1 MNKKTE
7 LDVVDPKLPCKRKL
21 PDFYHSQS
29 SNDSFY
35 HDHPK
40 HFHRQLYSETF
51 ANTINCIKDP
61 FNKTDYQIYVHVQE
75 ILIKVFKEQDWEND
89 MQIVIQNHGVNEF
102 YVPSLKTQL
111 LLLSE
116 LAKFCGLESRMQISE
131 MIPLFQE
138 LDTIKR
144 MLVAE
149 VIESF
154 VKFVRKDPGHLELLL
169 Q

>member
-1 MNKKTE
+1 
-7 LDVVDPKLPCKRKL
+7 
-21 PDFYHSQS
+21 
-29 SNDSFY
+29 
-35 HDHPK
+35 
-40 HFHRQLYSETF
+40 
-51 ANTINCIKDP
+51 
-61 FNKTDYQIYVHVQE
+61 
-75 ILIKVFKEQDWEND
+75 

-102 YVPSLKTQL
+102 YVSSLKTQL

-116 LAKFCGLESRMQISE
+116 LAKFCGLDSRMQISE

-154 VKFVRKDPGHLELLL
+154 VKFVPKDPGHLELLL